1 MENVF
6 GVVMAGGG
14 GTRFWPLSRKTSPKQ
29 LLNLS
34 GKEVMVNEAVDRLA
48 QVTAYK
54 NIYLVTNCDQAEKMR
69 ILTAGRVRAERI
81 LVEPAARNTAACI
94 GYAAM
99 KIVHDM
105 GDGILVVTPSDAY
118 IRDNAAFATTLEQ
131 AIEAAQ
137 TGKLVTIGIT
147 PTFPATGYGYIRYED
162 VPSPVKP
169 VRQFVEKPD
178 LARAEEY
185 LKSGEFVWN
194 SGMFIWKASLI
205 LQKLEKYLPELY
217 QELLRI
223 GEAVGT
229 EREEDV
235 ISSVYPEMPSIS
247 VDYGVLEKT
256 DGIYVVPADL
266 GWSDVGSLDMLGA
279 VRRADEN
286 DNVTV
291 GETYP
296 VDTHHTIIYTG
307 GKPVC
312 TVGVDDLIIVDTPDV
327 LLVCS
332 KERAQDVKK
341 IVEELRAKGKEELL

>member
-1 MENVF
+1 MKVY
-6 GVVMAGGG
+6 GVVMAGGS
-14 GTRFWPLSRKTSPKQ
+14 GTRFWPLSRQHRPKQ
-29 LLNLS
+29 LLNLT
-34 GKEVMVNEAVDRLA
+34 GKDAMINEAVARLKPVCKDGIFIVSSKS
-48 QVTAYK
+48 QRECLLEVLDK
-54 NIYLVTNCDQAEKMR
+54 DFPKDH
-69 ILTAGRVRAERI
+69 IL
-81 LVEPAARNTAACI
+81 LEPAARNTAACI
-94 GYAAM
+94 GYAAIE
-99 KIVHDM
+99 IVKRC
-105 GDGILVVTPSDAY
+105 GDGVLAVIPSDSY
-118 IRDNAAFATTLEQ
+118 IKNTEAFLSALTLAVKTAEEKD
-131 AIEAAQ
+131 AI
-137 TGKLVTIGIT
+137 VTVGIK
-147 PTFPATGYGYIRYED
+147 PTF
-162 VPSPVKP
+162 
-169 VRQFVEKPD
+169 

-229 EREEDV
+229 DREEAV
-235 ISSVYPEMPSIS
+235 IDSVYPEMPSIS
-247 VDYGVLEKT
+247 VDYGVLEKS

>member
-1 MENVF
+1 
-6 GVVMAGGG
+6 MAGGG
-14 GTRFWPLSRKTSPKQ
+14 GTRLWPLSTSRKPKQ
-29 LLNLS
+29 FLNLS
-34 GKEVMVNEAVDRLA
+34 GKETLVNEAIDRLSGVA
-48 QVTAYK
+48 QETF
-54 NIYLVTNCDQAEKMR
+54 IVTNASQAQEM
-69 ILTAGRVRAERI
+69 LSQTAGRVPEDHI
-81 LVEPAARNTAACI
+81 LREPAARNTAACI

-99 KIVHDM
+99 TILKKY
-105 GDGILVVTPSDAY
+105 GDGIMCVVPSDPY
-118 IRDNAAFATTLEQ
+118 IRDEEGFRQTLKSAVAAAEETD
-131 AIEAAQ
+131 A
-137 TGKLVTIGIT
+137 LVTIGIR
-147 PTFPATGYGYIRYED
+147 PTFPSTGYGYIKNAAVEG
-162 VPSPVKP
+162 KP
-169 VRQFVEKPD
+169 WHRVEEFVEKPD
-178 LARAEEY
+178 EETAERYVAEGY
-185 LKSGEFVWN
+185 AWN

-217 QELLRI
+217 KELLRI

-229 EREEDV
+229 EREEAV
-235 ISSVYPEMPSIS
+235 IDSVYPEMPSIS
-247 VDYGVLEKT
+247 VDYGVLEKS

>member
-1 MENVF
+1 MLF
-6 GVVMAGGG
+6 
-14 GTRFWPLSRKTSPKQ
+14 RS
-29 LLNLS
+29 
-34 GKEVMVNEAVDRLA
+34 
-48 QVTAYK
+48 
-54 NIYLVTNCDQAEKMR
+54 
-69 ILTAGRVRAERI
+69 
-81 LVEPAARNTAACI
+81 
-94 GYAAM
+94 
-99 KIVHDM
+99 
-105 GDGILVVTPSDAY
+105 
-118 IRDNAAFATTLEQ
+118 
-131 AIEAAQ
+131 
-137 TGKLVTIGIT
+137 
-147 PTFPATGYGYIRYED
+147 
-162 VPSPVKP
+162 
-169 VRQFVEKPD
+169 
-178 LARAEEY
+178 
-185 LKSGEFVWN
+185 
-194 SGMFIWKASLI
+194 WKASLI

-229 EREEDV
+229 EREEAV
-235 ISSVYPEMPSIS
+235 IDSVYPEMPSIS
-247 VDYGVLEKT
+247 VDYGVLEKS

>member
-1 MENVF
+1 MRVY
-6 GVVMAGGG
+6 GVVMAGGS
-14 GTRFWPLSRKTSPKQ
+14 GTRFWPISRQHRPKQ
-29 LLNLS
+29 LLNLT
-34 GKEVMVNEAVDRLA
+34 GKDAMINEAVARLKPVCKDGIFIVSSKS
-48 QVTAYK
+48 QRECLLEVLDK
-54 NIYLVTNCDQAEKMR
+54 DFPKDH
-69 ILTAGRVRAERI
+69 IL
-81 LVEPAARNTAACI
+81 LEPAARNTAACI
-94 GYAAM
+94 GYAAIE
-99 KIVHDM
+99 IVKRC
-105 GDGILVVTPSDAY
+105 GDGVLAVIPSDSY
-118 IRDNAAFATTLEQ
+118 IKNTEAFLSALTLAVKTAEEKD
-131 AIEAAQ
+131 AI
-137 TGKLVTIGIT
+137 VTVCIK

-229 EREEDV
+229 EREEAV
-235 ISSVYPEMPSIS
+235 IDSVYPEMPSIS
-247 VDYGVLEKT
+247 VDYGVLEKS